1 MIIVV
6 LAQYNSV
13 LEHLLKRFFGVDWF
27 FNNSAD
33 PVENLQFLLCFRF
46 LRQHKIINVAIVVV
60 VDWPYVVVVAVVVV
74 EELMNGVKR
83 KYRTI
88 YRQKRIDR
96 ICGAEK
102 TDRHCHLY
110 ELCFPCQRVL
120 LTLHCVS
127 SIGFAFR
134 FQSLVVSLVLSRL
147 DYGNATF

>member
-46 LRQHKIINVAIVVV
+46 LRQQKIISVAIVVV
-60 VDWPYVVVVAVVVV
+60 VVDWTYVVVVAVIVV
-74 EELMNGVKR
+74 EELVNGVKR
-83 KYRTI
+83 KHRTT

-96 ICGAEK
+96 IRGAEK

-110 ELCFPCQRVL
+110 KLCFPCQRVTDITLCSEKHSHLCFLAQL
-120 LTLHCVS
+120 LEK
-127 SIGFAFR
+127 
-134 FQSLVVSLVLSRL
+134 
-147 DYGNATF
+147 